1 MPEERI
7 AVTAYAGYRG
17 DETPR
22 CMVLDGK
29 SIDVV
34 RVLER
39 WVEEDSVTGK
49 RRRFF
54 RVKGNDFRTHIL
66 CHDEEAM
73 EWRYLR

>member
-7 AVTAYAGYRG
+7 EVTAYAGYRG

-29 SIDVV
+29 RIDVV

-39 WVEEDSVTGK
+39 WVEEDGATGK
-49 RRRFF
+49 RRRCF
-54 RVKGNDFRTHIL
+54 RVKGNDFRTHTL
-66 CHDEEAM
+66 CHDEEGM
-73 EWRYLR
+73 EWCYLR